1 MATRIIIAGGRD
13 FGDYLYMYAE
23 MNKLLSEIED
33 DNIEIISGCARGA
46 DACGIRYAYAKKLPC
61 KEFPADWNKYGKTAG
76 FVRNEQ
82 MAKYA
87 VEDGCTGILAAFWDL
102 KSKGTE
108 NMINNAKKYGMKIH
122 IFEYSSIDLEL
133 KNYLSQYEGKLIP

>member
-13 FGDYLYMYAE
+13 FNDYLRMYVE

-33 DNIEIISGCARGA
+33 DDIEIVSGCASGA
-46 DACGIRYAYAKKLPC
+46 DTCGIRYANAKKLPC
-61 KEFPADWNKYGKTAG
+61 KEFPANWDKYGKTAG
-76 FVRNEQ
+76 FIRNEQ

-87 VEDGCTGILAAFWDL
+87 VEDGCTGILAAFWDR

-108 NMINNAKKYGMKIH
+108 NMITNAEKYGLKIH
-122 IFEYSSIDLEL
+122 IFDYDNTSLHLSNYISS
-133 KNYLSQYEGKLIP
+133 YVGKLVP

>member
-108 NMINNAKKYGMKIH
+108 NMINNAKNM
-122 IFEYSSIDLEL
+122 E
-133 KNYLSQYEGKLIP
+133 